1 MSRCILLINR
11 AAGAAQRGFDPET
24 VAKDVENAFQSRH
37 HEITTRLVAPGE
49 IEKSVQRALAE
60 RPDVLLIGGGD
71 GSVSAAAGLVAGT
84 GTALGILPMGTFN
97 LAARDLGIPL
107 DFTKAA
113 EFLADAPS
121 FPIDVLDVNGHTCL
135 CSTIFGFYPEFSSI
149 FENREANRGQWWR
162 KAIGLISR
170 LGMAFRKSRALRLS
184 WESPAGPG
192 SIRTK
197 FSVFVPGSYRNA
209 VGLIPSRTQFTSG
222 KLTAYLGRHRHTS
235 AALRGMLDY
244 SMGRQDLNPQLTV
257 FSTPEITL
265 HSKRRRHAKI
275 MLDGEILKMPFPIR
289 LRIRPRRLLVLGDP
303 SVLEN
308 EVPPST

>member
-11 AAGAAQRGFDPET
+11 AAGASQRGHDPAT
-24 VAKDVENAFQSRH
+24 IAKDVEKAFHARQ
-37 HEITTRLVAPGE
+37 HEITTRLVDPGD
-49 IEKSVQRALAE
+49 IERCIQQALKE

-71 GSVSAAAGLVAGT
+71 GSVSAAAGLIAGT
-84 GTALGILPMGTFN
+84 ETALGILPMGTFN

-107 DFTKAA
+107 DFAKAA
-113 EFLADAPS
+113 EFLANAPS
-121 FPIDVLDVNGHTCL
+121 FPIDVLDVNGRTCL

-170 LGMAFRKSRALRLS
+170 VGLAFRKSRALRLS
-184 WESPAGPG
+184 WESPAGSG
-192 SIRTK
+192 TLRTK

-209 VGLIPSRTQFTSG
+209 VGLIPARTEFTSG

-244 SMGRQDLNPQLTV
+244 SMGRQNLNPQLTV

-265 HSKRRRHAKI
+265 RAKRRRHAKI
-275 MLDGEILKMPFPIR
+275 MLDGEILKLRFPIR
-289 LRIRPRRLLVLGDP
+289 LRIRPRCLHVLGDP

-308 EVPPST
+308 DPPPSA